1 VWQNTIAMKSIR
13 LISSSVRSFQR
24 VPSSGKKIRGKVNI
38 KPHTRSAPLAMADPW
53 TEVKDEASGMTY
65 WWNQKT
71 DETTHLGAPKPT
83 LIANNNSQTAA
94 QVPPPQQQDGG
105 MMSGLGG
112 MVAQGF
118 AFGVGS
124 SIARSAVN
132 SIFDSGGDS
141 GGGDDGDI
149 VDL

>member
-1 VWQNTIAMKSIR
+1 VAMKLIR
-13 LISSSVRSFQR
+13 LISSTARNLQR
-24 VPSSGKKIRGKVNI
+24 GPSSGKKVRGKVNI
-38 KPHTRSAPLAMADPW
+38 RPHVPRSAPLAMADPW
-53 TEVKDEASGMTY
+53 TEVKDESSGMTY

-83 LIANNNSQTAA
+83 LAANNNSQSAA
-94 QVPPPQQQDGG
+94 QVPPPQQQQEGG

-124 SIARSAVN
+124 SIARSVVN
-132 SIFDSGGDS
+132 SVFDSGSGGDS
-141 GGGDDGDI
+141 GGDDGDI